1 MLPLVLTK
9 SLELFID
16 IGSKLFSIFVLTIC
30 SFFTASTFV
39 SVLFAVLLLL
49 VLVFVFVFVL
59 VMLLLLLLLLLL
71 VVVLVVMML
80 VLVLRS
86 R

>member
-16 IGSKLFSIFVLTIC
+16 IGSRLFSVLVLIFC
-30 SFFTASTFV
+30 SFFTSSTFV
-39 SVLFAVLLLL
+39 SVSVLI
-49 VLVFVFVFVL
+49 VVV
-59 VMLLLLLLLLLL
+59 LLLLLLLL

-80 VLVLRS
+80 VLVLGS
-86 R
+86 G

>member
-49 VLVFVFVFVL
+49 VLVFVFVL